1 MKRFVTG
8 ENRSQEAAL
17 SGRLDDYVAEDN
29 LVRVVDAFVDRLDL
43 IKLGFKGMIPK
54 ATGRPGYHP
63 AVLLKLYIH
72 NYLNRIQSSRR
83 IAGECRR
90 NLEVMWLTGR
100 LTPAFKTIASFRKTN
115 GAAICKVCREFVL
128 LCRKLNLL
136 TSAKFAIDGSKFKA
150 VNARDKNFTQAKVK
164 KRLQQIEDRLE
175 RRQSQLETARR
186 QPSTAKMRIDHLEE
200 RIETLQL
207 DKERLNLIGALIAK
221 GGEEKQISLTDPDAR
236 SMTTSSGEHG
246 TVGYNVQCVV
256 DAKTH
261 LIIAHEV
268 TNVGTDSSHLAA
280 MVQQAQ
286 EILDVKSVE
295 AAADRGYYK
304 GEEILACEQAGAT
317 VYIPRRQTS
326 ELKAKGLFGK
336 QDFVYVA
343 SENVYICPAGKRLTY
358 RFTNVE
364 DGKRLHAYWTTDCPA
379 CPLKE
384 KCTTGKIRRI
394 RRWEHEAVLEVV
406 QDRLDRNPQ
415 MMSMRRSVVEHP
427 FGTLKFWMGAVHFLM
442 KGIPNVRTEMALHIL
457 SYNIKRVINIIGVDV
472 LLQSVCA

>member
-8 ENRSQEAAL
+8 ESRSQEAVL

-29 LVRVVDAFVDRLDL
+29 LVRAVDAFVDRLDL

-54 ATGRPGYHP
+54 AIGRPGYHP

-83 IAGECRR
+83 IATECRR

-100 LTPAFKTIASFRKTN
+100 LTPAFKTIASFRKNN

-128 LCRKLNLL
+128 LCRRLELL
-136 TSAKFAIDGSKFKA
+136 TSAKCAVDGSRFKA
-150 VNARDKNFTQAKVK
+150 VNARDKNFTRAKVK

-175 RRQSQLETARR
+175 RRRSQLETARR

-261 LIIAHEV
+261 LIVVHEV
-268 TNVGTDSSHLAA
+268 TNVGTDSSHLAS
-280 MVQQAQ
+280 MVKQVQ

-304 GEEILACEQAGAT
+304 GEEILACEQAGAM
-317 VYIPRRQTS
+317 VYIPRRLTS
-326 ELKAKGLFGK
+326 ESKAKGLFGK

-343 SENVYICPAGKRLTY
+343 SENVYICPAGKQLTY

-379 CPLKE
+379 CLLKE
-384 KCTTGKIRRI
+384 KCTTSKMRRI

-415 MMSMRRSVVEHP
+415 MMTMRRSVVEHP
-427 FGTLKFWMGAVHFLM
+427 FGTLKFWMGSVHFLM
-442 KGIPNVRTEMALHIL
+442 KRLPNVRTEMALHIL
-457 SYNIKRVINIIGVDV
+457 SYNIKRVMNMLGIDG
-472 LLQSVCA
+472 LLRAVCA